1 MRFFTTYKEMSIL
14 TKVEERYEELLEE
27 LVEEQ
32 KN

>member
-27 LVEEQ
+27 LLEEQ